1 MPSKI
6 EPLEAA
12 QRFISTQ
19 FPRCQAALLAG
30 SVGRGQATATSDL
43 DIILFDDTLVSSRLI
58 GNRSSKTDGTSS
70 CSPIT

>member
-43 DIILFDDTLVSSRLI
+43 DIILFDDTLVSSYRESFI
-58 GNRSSKTDGTSS
+58 EDGMAHRAVR
-70 CSPIT
+70 P